1 MGFLSRF
8 IAGAGEGMAS
18 VGKENLQNIN
28 REESLLKL
36 EEVRAERARDAEE
49 RANQFKAAERVAG
62 QEFSRGERALDRAS
76 NEAVARERKKDPTEK
91 SLGIVD
97 NGDGTRSV
105 VYADGTSK
113 LVTDKNSGEPSIGKN
128 KEDKKALDRE
138 IEKLETHKQNLIR
151 DRLAAAK
158 AARPEYDTPIA
169 ELDRQIANI
178 KRGGVGAPVDMQM
191 VQPSPFDLSGPATGP
206 LTSGEPSGEATPQ
219 TTTKPKLKQ
228 IGTSGGKPV
237 YEDENGNRVW

>member
-1 MGFLSRF
+1 MGFMSRF

-36 EEVRAERARDAEE
+36 EEIRATRAEEASE
-49 RANQFKAAERVAG
+49 RANQFTRERDAST
-62 QEFSRGERALDRAS
+62 QEFNRGEKALDRSS
-76 NEAVARERKKDPTEK
+76 NERVARERQKDPSEK
-91 SLGIVD
+91 SLGIVE
-97 NGDGTRSV
+97 NEDGTRSV

-113 LVTDKNSGEPSIGKN
+113 PVTDKDTGKPFVGKN
-128 KEDKKALDRE
+128 KEDKKAIDRE
-138 IEKLETHKQNLIR
+138 LEKMETHRQNLIR
-151 DRLAAAK
+151 DRLAATK
-158 AARPEYDTPIA
+158 SSRPEYDTPIA
-169 ELDRQIANI
+169 ELDRQIAKL
-178 KRGGVGAPVDMQM
+178 KRGGVGAPIDMQM
-191 VQPSPFDLSGPATGP
+191 VQPSPFDLSGPAAGP
-206 LTSGEPSGEATPQ
+206 LTSSEPAGEATPQ